1 MKNQPDWFIKSL
13 KTEKKNK
20 SLEVQGATI
29 NFQQWGDPKNQG
41 LVLVHG
47 TGAHSHWWDFI
58 APLFIDQYEVVA
70 LDLSGMGDSDHRKN
84 YNSDL
89 FAKEILAVAESVN
102 LFSNHRP
109 YKPVI
114 CGHSLGGWMSATA
127 GYIAKEKVSG
137 VIMIDSPIRPP
148 TFDYSRHRGSGP
160 IRKIKTY
167 PTKEA
172 ILERF
177 RLAPEQPCKNK
188 FILDYIANWSIKKVK
203 KGFEWKFDDTLF
215 EKLQPARG
223 DREVAFKLDCNLG
236 IIYGSNSPMMSEEV
250 MNYMRSNVKEGT
262 PIIPIE
268 DSYHHVPLD
277 QPIRLIEEI
286 RSVIDSWK

>member
-1 MKNQPDWFIKSL
+1 MIAEVICSIAFKSFIYGLCLLGFTWLLKELTMGICSHEESL
-13 KTEKKNK
+13 KGKVILITGGHEGVG
-20 SLEVQGATI
+20 LETVVEIAKRGAKI
-29 NFQQWGDPKNQG
+29 IIGGPKISNVKEI
-41 LVLVHG
+41 VLTRVPD
-47 TGAHSHWWDFI
+47 ADV
-58 APLFIDQYEVVA
+58 EVMW
-70 LDLSGMGDSDHRKN
+70 LDLSSNDRIRH
-84 YNSDL
+84 

-102 LFSNHRP
+102 LFSSHRP

-236 IIYGSNSPMMSEEV
+236 I
-250 MNYMRSNVKEGT
+250 K
-262 PIIPIE
+262 
-268 DSYHHVPLD
+268 
-277 QPIRLIEEI
+277 
-286 RSVIDSWK
+286 